1 MRTTLFDTTNNSW
14 FEFMV
19 NGHISITCLWHENGV
34 WLRFAIP
41 CNEHH
46 MSNIN
51 FYILLLYYVFRIS
64 QIRQLYNNK
73 NNAHPF

>member
-51 FYILLLYYVFRIS
+51 IYILLLYVFRIS
-64 QIRQLYNNK
+64 QIRQLYNNI